1 MVDFITNSKK
11 LGIMKRINLIL
22 LATWMFLSCAEHN
35 LGPTSGS
42 LGKPGVITDVTVEST
57 AGGAIITYRIPNSED
72 ILGVKA
78 VYTITNGSKQEV
90 SSSFYENKLEIV
102 GFNDVSEHTAEVYV
116 FNRAME
122 LSDPV
127 KVTFT
132 PLESP
137 LSKVS
142 KSMNIIGDFGG
153 AQFQWANELKA
164 PIVFEFLAADSLG
177 RMVTRRIASSEADTM
192 QQSIRG
198 FMPEPRNFAVVAS
211 DQWGNYTDTI
221 VQTITPLFEEE
232 IPKTGMSIMKL
243 GNDASFTNWE
253 GMDNFLIDDDRDN
266 FGHSANSSIP
276 APFTIDLGVN
286 AKLSRIV
293 MFQRFFS
300 SNFYNW
306 GNPREFEVYV
316 SSEQPAQ
323 NGDWSSWTKVMD
335 CEIIKPS
342 GLPVGT
348 SNDEDLTLAQEGHE
362 FAFPLDL
369 PPARYIRVK
378 ILSTWGGTTFTH
390 PAEVDVFGE
399 VQP

>member
-1 MVDFITNSKK
+1 MKRIIKR
-11 LGIMKRINLIL
+11 IIKRINLVLFSVLIL
-22 LATWMFLSCAEHN
+22 WSCTEKN
-35 LGPTSGS
+35 LDPTSPS
-42 LGKPGVITDVTVEST
+42 LGKPGVITDVSVEAT
-57 AGGAIITYRIPNSED
+57 PGGAIVTYRIPNSED

-78 VYTITNGSKQEV
+78 VYTISNGSKQEV
-90 SSSFYENKLEIV
+90 SSSFYDNKIAIV
-102 GFNDVSEHTAEVYV
+102 GFDDMLEHTADIYV
-116 FNRAME
+116 FNRALE

-137 LSKVS
+137 LSKVR
-142 KSMNIIGDFGG
+142 KSMNIVNDFGG
-153 AQFQWANELKA
+153 AQFQWSNELKA
-164 PIVFEFLAADSLG
+164 PVVFEFLAADSTG
-177 RMVTRRIASSEADTM
+177 QMVTSRIASSEAETM
-192 QQSIRG
+192 MQSIRG
-198 FMPEPRNFAVVAS
+198 FAPEPRKFAVILS
-211 DQWGNYTDTI
+211 DQFGNYTDTI
-221 VQTITPLFEEE
+221 ATTVVPLFEEE

-300 SNFYNW
+300 SDYYNW
-306 GNPREFEVYV
+306 GNPKEFEVYV
-316 SSEQPAQ
+316 SETKPAQ
-323 NGDWSSWTKVMD
+323 NGDWSGWTKIMD
-335 CEIIKPS
+335 CEIVKPS
-342 GLPVGT
+342 GLPIGT
-348 SNDEDLTLAQEGHE
+348 SNDEDLALAQEGHE

-369 PPARYIRVK
+369 PPARYIRIN

-399 VQP
+399 VQ

>member
-1 MVDFITNSKK
+1 
-11 LGIMKRINLIL
+11 MKRINLIL
-22 LATWMFLSCAEHN
+22 LSALMMLSCADHN
-35 LGPTSGS
+35 LTPTSKS
-42 LGKPGVITDVTVEST
+42 LGKPGVITDVSVEST
-57 AGGAIITYRIPNSED
+57 AGGAIVTYRIPNSED

-78 VYTITNGSKQEV
+78 VYTITNGNKQEV
-90 SSSFYENKLEIV
+90 TSSFYDNKLEIV
-102 GFNDVSEHTAEVYV
+102 GFNDVREHTAEIFV

-132 PLESP
+132 PQESP

-153 AQFQWANELKA
+153 AQFQWSNELKA
-164 PIVFEFLAADSLG
+164 PLVFEFLASDSLG
-177 RMVTRRIASSEADTM
+177 QMVTRRIASSEADTM

-198 FMPEPRNFAVVAS
+198 FIPEPRKFAVVAS

-221 VQTITPLFEEE
+221 IQTITPLFEEQ
-232 IPKTGMSIMKL
+232 IPKNGMSIMKL

-253 GMDNFLIDDDRDN
+253 GMDNFLIDNDRDN

-276 APFTIDLGVN
+276 APFTIDLGVD

-293 MFQRFFS
+293 MFQRYFS

-306 GNPREFEVYV
+306 GNPREFEVYI
-316 SSEQPAQ
+316 SAEKPAQ
-323 NGDWSSWTKVMD
+323 NGDWSGWTKVMD

-342 GLPVGT
+342 GLPAGT
-348 SNDEDLTLAQEGHE
+348 SNDEDLALAEEGHE

-369 PPARYIRVK
+369 PPARYVRVI
-378 ILSTWGGTTFTH
+378 ILSTWEGTTFTH

-399 VQP
+399 VQR